1 MNCLARA
8 SRHQKKMKNQTTPTA
23 SVPKSVSVTIRAN
36 SPKKT
41 ASVTKSSKATASA
54 PKKSKSEQKP
64 RRLCKPLVY

>member
-1 MNCLARA
+1 
-8 SRHQKKMKNQTTPTA
+8 MKTQVTPTTVTA
-23 SVPKSVSVTIRAN
+23 SVPKSVSVTIRAKN
-36 SPKKT
+36 PKAT